1 MSFRARLTLFFVLIV
16 IVPMLS
22 VAIVLFRLISDNETG
37 KADSSLAA
45 HQQAARNLYRAAT
58 RQADRAIEG
67 IGSDRVLA
75 ESLRANDL
83 NRARRR
89 AIQMEAGRGIVRVLL
104 VKGASAL
111 VDVGDRTALAPARR
125 DLIDRTGRHYGRLE
139 ISTTTAREYVTRV
152 DRTTGVHLIVKQG
165 DRVLADTIPG
175 RANPD
180 LPRPAHPE
188 DVDVGDG
195 ELRAVTFA
203 AEGFGPRPVIV
214 GVLEPNA
221 SRTDNVRRAYLIAA
235 GILVGFLVLAIT
247 FALAVSRSLQ
257 AQIGE
262 FLRAARRLAGG
273 DFSTDVPTT
282 GGDEF
287 AALGE
292 EFNKMSQQL
301 ATRLEE
307 LRSERARL
315 ASTLRN
321 IGEAFASNL
330 DKDAL
335 LEIVVRTAVDGVEAQ
350 GGRACAR
357 VAADEDLEERVR
369 AGELSGLEDAIRSAE
384 AGVLAGTSDEAGV
397 GDVHAIAQPLHGANG
412 TGAVLGL
419 VSVAR
424 KDSPFTA
431 GERELFRYLAAQAAV
446 SIENVGLHERVQRQA
461 VTDELTGLF
470 NHRRFQEAIESEA
483 ERSHRF
489 GQAMGL
495 IMLDIDNFKSV
506 NDNYGHQQGD
516 RVLAEVARVL
526 RERTR
531 EIDAPA
537 RYGGEELAVV
547 LPQTDMEGAY
557 QLAERVR
564 IGIEELA
571 LPLPGGNGTM
581 SVTASLGVAALPS
594 NAHDARELLAKAD
607 AALYQAKRAGKNRT
621 FRAG

>member
-104 VKGASAL
+104 VKGTSAL

-139 ISTTTAREYVTRV
+139 VSATTAREYVTRA
-152 DRTTGVHLIVKQG
+152 DRTTGAHLIVKQG

-273 DFSTDVPTT
+273 DFGTDVPTT

-292 EFNKMSQQL
+292 EFNKMSRQL
-301 ATRLEE
+301 ESRLEE
-307 LRSERARL
+307 LRLERARL

-321 IGEAFASNL
+321 VGEAFASNL

-350 GGRACAR
+350 GGRASAR
-357 VAADEDLEERVR
+357 VAPGEDLEERAR
-369 AGELSGLEDAIRSAE
+369 AGDLSGLEDAVRAAE
-384 AGVLAGTSDEAGV
+384 AGVLAGTGDEANV
-397 GDVHAIAQPLHGANG
+397 GDAHAISQPLHGANG

-424 KDSPFTA
+424 TGRPFSP
-431 GERELFRYLAAQAAV
+431 GEREVFGYLAAQAAV
-446 SIENVGLHERVQRQA
+446 SIENVGLHERVERQA

-483 ERSHRF
+483 ERARRF
-489 GQAMGL
+489 DQEMGL
-495 IMLDIDNFKSV
+495 VMLDIDNFKQV
-506 NDNYGHQQGD
+506 NDTYGHQQGD
-516 RVLAEVARVL
+516 RVLAEVAHVL

-557 QLAERVR
+557 NLAERVR
-564 IGIEELA
+564 TGIEELT
-571 LPLPGGNGTM
+571 LPLPDGSGTM
-581 SVTASLGVAALPS
+581 KVTASLGVAALPTT
-594 NAHDARELLAKAD
+594 AHDARELLAKAD

-621 FRAG
+621 FRAD

>member
-1 MSFRARLTLFFVLIV
+1 
-16 IVPMLS
+16 
-22 VAIVLFRLISDNETG
+22 
-37 KADSSLAA
+37 
-45 HQQAARNLYRAAT
+45 
-58 RQADRAIEG
+58 
-67 IGSDRVLA
+67 
-75 ESLRANDL
+75 
-83 NRARRR
+83 
-89 AIQMEAGRGIVRVLL
+89 MEAGRGIARIAL
-104 VKGASAL
+104 VKGSTNL
-111 VDVGDRTALAPARR
+111 LDVGDRTAVAPARR
-125 DLIDRTGRHYGRLE
+125 DLIDRAGRKYGRLE
-139 ISTTTAREYVTRV
+139 LSTTTARAYALRTR
-152 DRTTGVHLIVKQG
+152 RTTGAQLVLEQG
-165 DRVLADTIPG
+165 DRTLAKTFARP
-175 RANPD
+175 APA
-180 LPRPAHPE
+180 LPSPAHPQ
-188 DVDVGDG
+188 DVKVGDRD
-195 ELRAVTFA
+195 LRAVTFA
-203 AEGFGPRPVIV
+203 AEGFGSQPVTV
-214 GVLEPNA
+214 GVLEANA

-235 GILVGFLVLAIT
+235 GILLGFLVLAIT

-350 GGRACAR
+350 GGRACVRMAPN
-357 VAADEDLEERVR
+357 EDLEERVR
-369 AGELSGLEDAIRSAE
+369 VGDLTGVEEAVRAAE
-384 AGVLAGTSDEAGV
+384 ASVLQGGHGEATSGET
-397 GDVHAIAQPLHGANG
+397 HAIAQPLHGANG
-412 TGAVLGL
+412 TGAILGL

-424 KDSPFTA
+424 KGEPFSP
-431 GERELFRYLAAQAAV
+431 GEHEVFGYLAAQAAV

-470 NHRRFQEAIESEA
+470 NHRRFQEAIESET
-483 ERSHRF
+483 ERARRF
-489 GQAMGL
+489 GQEMGL
-495 IMLDIDNFKSV
+495 VMLDIDNFKSV
-506 NDNYGHQQGD
+506 NDTYGHQQGD

-526 RERTR
+526 RDRTR

-557 QLAERVR
+557 NLAERVR
-564 IGIEELA
+564 TGIEELD
-571 LPLPGGNGTM
+571 LPLPDGTGTM
-581 SVTASLGVAALPS
+581 RVTASLGVAALPS
-594 NAHDARELLAKAD
+594 SAYDARELLAKAD

-621 FRAG
+621 FRAD

>member
-45 HQQAARNLYRAAT
+45 HQQAARNIYRVASK
-58 RQADRAIEG
+58 QADRAIEG
-67 IGSDRVLA
+67 VGADRVLA

-83 NRARRR
+83 GRAKRR
-89 AIQMEAGRGIVRVLL
+89 AQQMEAGRGIVRITL
-104 VKGASAL
+104 VKDDKGL
-111 VDVGDRTALAPARR
+111 LDVGDRTAVAPARR
-125 DLIDRTGRHYGRLE
+125 DLIDRAGRHYGRLE
-139 ISTTTAREYVTRV
+139 VSTATARGYAVRTSH
-152 DRTTGVHLIVKQG
+152 TTGANVVVRQG
-165 DRVLADTIPG
+165 DQTLGKTVPG
-175 RANPD
+175 QAPD

-188 DVDVGDG
+188 DVDVGD
-195 ELRAVTFA
+195 ETLRAVTFA
-203 AEGFGPRPVIV
+203 AEGFGPRPLTI

-235 GILVGFLVLAIT
+235 GILLGFLVLAIT

-292 EFNKMSQQL
+292 EFNKMSRQL

-315 ASTLRN
+315 ASTLNN

-357 VAADEDLEERVR
+357 VAPNEDLEERVR

-397 GDVHAIAQPLHGANG
+397 GDV
-412 TGAVLGL
+412 
-419 VSVAR
+419 
-424 KDSPFTA
+424 
-431 GERELFRYLAAQAAV
+431 
-446 SIENVGLHERVQRQA
+446 
-461 VTDELTGLF
+461 
-470 NHRRFQEAIESEA
+470 
-483 ERSHRF
+483 
-489 GQAMGL
+489 
-495 IMLDIDNFKSV
+495 
-506 NDNYGHQQGD
+506 
-516 RVLAEVARVL
+516 
-526 RERTR
+526 
-531 EIDAPA
+531 
-537 RYGGEELAVV
+537 
-547 LPQTDMEGAY
+547 
-557 QLAERVR
+557 
-564 IGIEELA
+564 
-571 LPLPGGNGTM
+571 
-581 SVTASLGVAALPS
+581 
-594 NAHDARELLAKAD
+594 
-607 AALYQAKRAGKNRT
+607 
-621 FRAG
+621 

>member
-1 MSFRARLTLFFVLIV
+1 MSVRARLTLFFVLIV

-45 HQQAARNLYRAAT
+45 HQQAARNIYRAAT
-58 RQADRAIEG
+58 AQANRAIEG
-67 IGSDRVLA
+67 VGADRILA

-83 NRARRR
+83 GRARKR
-89 AIQMEAGRGIVRVLL
+89 AQQMEAGRGLVRVAL
-104 VKGASAL
+104 VKDGKGL
-111 VDVGDRTALAPARR
+111 LDVGDATAVAPARR
-125 DLIDRTGRHYGRLE
+125 DLIDRAGRRYGRLE
-139 ISTTTAREYVTRV
+139 VSTTTGREYALRTK
-152 DRTTGVHLIVKQG
+152 RTTGAHIVVKQDG
-165 DRVLADTIPG
+165 KVLAKTVPG
-175 RANPD
+175 AVPD
-180 LPRPAHPE
+180 LPAPAHPQ
-188 DVDVGDG
+188 DVDVGD
-195 ELRAVTFA
+195 ETLRAVTFA
-203 AEGFGPRPVIV
+203 AEGFGPRPVTI

-235 GILVGFLVLAIT
+235 GILLGFLILAIT

-273 DFSTDVPTT
+273 DFSTEVPTT

-292 EFNKMSQQL
+292 EFNNMSQQL

-357 VAADEDLEERVR
+357 VAANEDLEERAR
-369 AGELSGLEDAIRSAE
+369 AGDLTGVEEAIRTAE
-384 AGVLAGTSDEAGV
+384 AGVLAGTRDEAV
-397 GDVHAIAQPLHGANG
+397 VDDAHAIAQPLHGANG

-424 KDSPFTA
+424 KGRPFSP
-431 GERELFRYLAAQAAV
+431 GEREVFGYLSAQAAV

-470 NHRRFQEAIESEA
+470 NHRRFQEAIESES
-483 ERSHRF
+483 ERARRF
-489 GQAMGL
+489 GQEMGL
-495 IMLDIDNFKSV
+495 VMLDIDNFKSV
-506 NDNYGHQQGD
+506 NDTYGHQQGD

-526 RERTR
+526 RDSTR

-557 QLAERVR
+557 NLAERVR
-564 IGIEELA
+564 TGIEELA
-571 LPLPGGNGTM
+571 LPLPDGSGTM
-581 SVTASLGVAALPS
+581 KVTASLGVAALPS
-594 NAHDARELLAKAD
+594 TAHDARELLAKAD
-607 AALYQAKRAGKNRT
+607 AALYEAKRAGKNRT